1 MNAQETRALRDM
13 GRDAWNDWAS
23 QILKSKANFQD
34 AGAFS
39 LNWYG
44 EADNDETRLW
54 LKVATADFSNEHF
67 EDEIDFDG
75 FIFPGSVNLSG
86 AVFDRPVSFAGAE
99 FQLPANF
106 GRAHFHADANFEAAK
121 FSGQAVFDD
130 AVFDGVADFERA
142 EFLKEKNGPL
152 THSVRFQRARFM
164 GKADFR
170 SSVMIGS
177 ADFSKA
183 QFAGT
188 ARFDETRFTADSVF
202 EGAVFSA
209 PAGFNA
215 CQFFGTA
222 AFRETQFTGEARF
235 AEAAF
240 KGECQFERS
249 QFWNDVSFRDA
260 HFDNN
265 AVFTDMRVEGASRF
279 KGAKFAME
287 ANFLDARF
295 TGNADFS
302 GSDFGGATLF
312 RSTQFAQGA
321 SWESCRFLNGADF
334 SGLTLGKVSSFEES
348 QFEGDAFF
356 REAQF
361 DASVSLAGAHFKA
374 NADFSALQSKAAFV
388 LAKASFAVLPNFLE
402 ASLLDPPRFD
412 NMEIADP
419 VKPFH
424 KWKEAPVSDPRH
436 SLQFMRVCADPDASA
451 KYRRLKKLAFEAQ
464 DLAGEQEFFAQ
475 ELRCR
480 RFWLDKP
487 FGRGAA
493 RFWFG
498 WAYGG
503 VSDFGRSLIRPFLLW
518 LSSIF
523 VFAIYYLGEGSRAA
537 WTRCAGGSSDPISE
551 SLYLSFRNAFLKIDW
566 NDAVNARRVLGCLYG
581 VEFGATPVLPPS
593 VASVSLVQ
601 AFVSAGLILL
611 FLLALRNLLRLR

>member
-1 MNAQETRALRDM
+1 MNGREMRALREM

-34 AGAFS
+34 VGAFA

-44 EADNDETRLW
+44 EADTDETRLW
-54 LKVATADFSNEHF
+54 LKVANADFSNEHF
-67 EDEIDFDG
+67 EDEIDFEG

-99 FQLPANF
+99 FQLPVNF
-106 GRAHFHADANFEAAK
+106 SHAQFHADATFKGAK

-130 AVFDGVADFERA
+130 VVFDGLADFERT

-152 THSVRFQRARFM
+152 THSVRFQRARFV

-188 ARFDETRFTADSVF
+188 ARFDETRFTADTVF

-209 PAGFNA
+209 PAGFHA
-215 CQFFGTA
+215 SQFFGAA
-222 AFRETQFTGEARF
+222 AFKETQFTGEARF

-240 KGECQFERS
+240 KGESHFERS
-249 QFWNDVSFRDA
+249 QFWNDASFREA
-260 HFDNN
+260 SFDSS
-265 AVFTDMRVEGASRF
+265 ALFTDMRVEGASRF

-302 GSDFGGATLF
+302 DADFGGSSIF
-312 RSTQFAQGA
+312 RSAHFAQGA
-321 SWESCRFLNGADF
+321 SWECCRFLNGGDF
-334 SGLTLGKVSSFEES
+334 SGLTLGKASSFKAS
-348 QFEGDAFF
+348 QFEGDAMF
-356 REAQF
+356 REAHC
-361 DASVSLAGAHFKA
+361 DATVSFAGAGFRA
-374 NADFSALQSKAAFV
+374 NADFSAFQSKAAV
-388 LAKASFAVLPNFLE
+388 MLANADFKAVPDFLQASFLE
-402 ASLLDPPRFD
+402 PPRLD
-412 NMEIADP
+412 NMTVADP
-419 VKPFH
+419 VKRFP
-424 KWKEAPVSDPRH
+424 KLKEAGVSDPRRF
-436 SLQFMRVCADPDASA
+436 LKVMRVCADADASL

-464 DLAGEQEFFAQ
+464 DLTREQEFFAQ

-498 WAYGG
+498 WLYGG
-503 VSDFGRSLIRPFLLW
+503 VSDFGRSLVRPFLLW
-518 LSSIF
+518 LLSIV
-523 VFAIYYLGEGSRAA
+523 VFAIYFFAQGPGTA
-537 WTRCAGGSSDPISE
+537 WTKCAVGSSDPISE
-551 SLYLSFRNAFLKIDW
+551 ALYLAFRNAFLKIDW
-566 NDAVNARRVLGCLYG
+566 NDAVNARRTLGCLYG
-581 VEFGATPVLPPS
+581 VEFGGTPVLPPAVS
-593 VASVSLVQ
+593 AMSLVQ
-601 AFVSAGLILL
+601 ASVSVGFILL
-611 FLLALRNLLRLR
+611 FVLALRNLLRLR

>member
-1 MNAQETRALRDM
+1 MNGQETRALRDM

-54 LKVATADFSNEHF
+54 LKVANADFSNEHF

-86 AVFDRPVSFAGAE
+86 AIFNRPVSFAGAE

-106 GRAHFHADANFEAAK
+106 GHAHFQADANFKGAK

-130 AVFDGVADFERA
+130 TIFDGVATFERA

-152 THSVRFQRARFM
+152 THSVRFQRARFL

-215 CQFFGTA
+215 CQFFGAA

-235 AEAAF
+235 AEAGF

-249 QFWNDVSFRDA
+249 QFWNDVSFREA
-260 HFDNN
+260 RFDNN

-279 KGAKFAME
+279 KSAKFAME

-302 GSDFGGATLF
+302 GVDFGGATIF
-312 RSTQFAQGA
+312 RSAQFAQGA
-321 SWESCRFLNGADF
+321 SWEACRFLNGADF
-334 SGLTLGKVSSFEES
+334 SGLALGKVSSFKEC
-348 QFEGDAFF
+348 QFEGDALF
-356 REAQF
+356 REGHF
-361 DASVSLAGAHFKA
+361 DASVSLAGARFKA
-374 NADFSALQSKAAFV
+374 GADFSALQSKAAFV

-412 NMEIADP
+412 NMVIADP
-419 VKPFH
+419 VKRFLR
-424 KWKEAPVSDPRH
+424 WKEEAVPDPRRF
-436 SLQFMRVCADPDASA
+436 LTFMKVCADPDASA
-451 KYRRLKKLAFEAQ
+451 KYRCLKKLAFEAQ

-475 ELRCR
+475 EFRCR

-498 WAYGG
+498 WVYGG
-503 VSDFGRSLIRPFLLW
+503 VSDFGRSLVRPFLLW
-518 LSSIF
+518 ILSIL
-523 VFAIYYLGEGSRAA
+523 VFAIYFFAEGTGAG
-537 WTRCAGGSSDPISE
+537 WTRCVVGSSDPISE
-551 SLYLSFRNAFLKIDW
+551 ALYLSFRNAFLKIDW
-566 NDAVNARRVLGCLYG
+566 NDAVNARRALGCLYG
-581 VEFGATPVLPPS
+581 VEFGATPVLSPG
-593 VASVSLVQ
+593 VASMSLVE